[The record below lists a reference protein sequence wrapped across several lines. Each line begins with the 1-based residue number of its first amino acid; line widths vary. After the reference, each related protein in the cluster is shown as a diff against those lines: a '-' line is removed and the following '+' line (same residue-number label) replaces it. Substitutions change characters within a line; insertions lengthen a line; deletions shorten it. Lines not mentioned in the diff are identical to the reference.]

1 MARDAAD
8 VLILDDDVCAI
19 QNSIRWG
26 MNLRENIGKFVQFQ
40 LTINVCVI
48 VIVFLGAC
56 SFGYSPFNIIQLL
69 WINLIMDVLAAIALA
84 TETPDEE
91 VPKAKKDKEIP
102 IVTAAMW
109 RQITAQIIYQLT
121 VMIVLLY
128 AGPAM
133 FGIKYNMVS
142 TPLREG
148 SMPTYRLQHYTML
161 FQTFVMMSLFNM
173 CNCRIMPSSGTEA
186 AALD

>member
-1 MARDAAD
+1 
-8 VLILDDDVCAI
+8 
-19 QNSIRWG
+19 
-26 MNLRENIGKFVQFQ
+26 
-40 LTINVCVI
+40 
-48 VIVFLGAC
+48 
-56 SFGYSPFNIIQLL
+56 
-69 WINLIMDVLAAIALA
+69 MDVLAAIALA

-109 RQITAQIIYQLT
+109 RQITSQIIYQLT
-121 VMIVLLY
+121 VMIILLY

-142 TPLREG
+142 TPLRNGAE
-148 SMPTYRLQHYTML
+148 PTYRLQHYTML

-173 CNCRIMPSSGTEA
+173 WNCRIMPSSGTEA
-186 AALD
+186 SMGDHAAGDEEPARESE